1 MYKKIFFPAVFC
13 LLSLGFA
20 ACSDDE
26 EETPAAGT
34 SPSGEVMSSQNPLL
48 TASQYG
54 LLDDYVN
61 NVVISTY
68 SALLN
73 ASIDFYDKV
82 NVLLAARTQDNVDAA
97 CKAWRSAREQWE
109 LSEAFLF
116 GTASESQIDPHMD
129 SWPLDNTQLA
139 RLLASNT
146 FSSITGGA
154 EARADLLRSN
164 YGNSLMGFHAA
175 EYVIFENGN
184 PKAVAKISDEEYAYL
199 QATALVLAEDCAR
212 LKAGWTGEEGLQGR
226 ESEIYNRIADDYGIS
241 KNYGQSML
249 RTGQQGSIY
258 TGFSVAI
265 CEILGGMSD
274 ITDEVGNTKMEN
286 PIAKNSVLEVE
297 SWYSW
302 NSLDDF
308 ENNLLGVRMAY
319 TANNGAGLSVRQLVQ
334 AKSMAIDNTIM
345 TNIETAIT
353 ALEGIRAAYGSYR
366 TLIEQRGSAA
376 KQDANVVKAQAAL
389 ADLTDALVA
398 AQGYYYE

>member
-54 LLDDYVN
+54 LLDYYVN
-61 NVVISTY
+61 QVVISTY

-73 ASIDFYDKV
+73 ASIDFYDKT
-82 NVLLAARTQDNVDAA
+82 NALLAARTQDNVNAA
-97 CKAWRSAREQWE
+97 CEAWRSAREQWE
-109 LSEAFLF
+109 FSEAFLF
-116 GTASESQIDPHMD
+116 GTATESQIDPHMD

-146 FSSITGGA
+146 FSSVTDGA

-212 LKAGWTGEEGLQGR
+212 LKAGWAGAEGLKGR
-226 ESEIYNRIADDYGIS
+226 EAEIYNRIADDYGIS
-241 KNYGQSML
+241 KNYGQFML

-258 TGFSVAI
+258 SGFSVAVS
-265 CEILGGMSD
+265 EILGGMSD

-308 ENNLLGVRMAY
+308 ENNLRGVRMAY

-334 AKSMAIDNTIM
+334 AKNMAADNTIM